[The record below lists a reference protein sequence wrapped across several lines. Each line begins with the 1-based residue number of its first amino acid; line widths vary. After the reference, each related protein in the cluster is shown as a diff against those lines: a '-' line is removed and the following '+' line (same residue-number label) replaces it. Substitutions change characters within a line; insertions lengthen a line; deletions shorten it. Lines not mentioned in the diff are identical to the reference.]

1 MKTKQALDVLL
12 QYVVVHCKTEEEANK
27 VLELAEKIGYRW
39 KYDSDSFKKKTNYN
53 SFKEKTCYSFVEG
66 MFCDIKYY
74 KERNYRV
81 ITAQEFIDLVNGED
95 MEQEVVKEQQISVKN
110 DRKDGKLRWELLPL
124 STIKEIVKV
133 YTFGANKYGANRW
146 QNLDNGYER
155 YKAALFR
162 HMVAFEEGEITDKE
176 SGLHHLAHM
185 AWNAIAMLYF
195 AIKEGRK

>member
-1 MKTKQALDVLL
+1 MRTKQELDELL
-12 QYVVVHCKTEEEANK
+12 HNVAVHCKTGEEANE
-27 VLELAEKIGYRW
+27 VLELGEKVGYKW
-39 KYDSDSFKKKTNYN
+39 IEGQSFLTSTFYDEYKD
-53 SFKEKTCYSFVEG
+53 ETCYS
-66 MFCDIKYY
+66 IKTGQYGTLNYY
-74 KERNYRV
+74 QRIDYKV
-81 ITAQEFIDLVNGED
+81 ITAQEFIDLVNGKG
-95 MEQEVVKEQQISVKN
+95 MEQEEIKEQPQESVKN

-146 QNLDNGYER
+146 QNLENGYER